1 MTKCPSPITP
11 AIPSGGRLQ
20 ATRQGRFR
28 GGKLGQLLV
37 AAMAAML
44 SLALVSCGGGVGTGG
59 TGGDATAYASG
70 PITGFGSVFVGG
82 VRFDDST
89 ATVED
94 ADGSGRGRDDLRL
107 GMTVE
112 IDSSAITTDSSG
124 SVASAR
130 RIHYESEIQGLV
142 GAVFVNL
149 GTFTVLGQTVLVDAN
164 TVFDERISGG
174 LAGLGA
180 GQAVEVY
187 AIYDAAA
194 LRYRATRV
202 EPSSLAGGLRL
213 RGPVLQ
219 LNTGSQSLTVG
230 SNSYSYA
237 GASNVPVGLAV
248 GQFVRLRMT
257 LSQGRWVVQSFGA
270 VPRAVA
276 DGDGVKVEGLVS
288 AFTSTST
295 FSVNGRAVDASAAT
309 LSPSAAGLVLG
320 ARVEVEGVVRAGVF
334 LASKV
339 QVLSDG
345 DVLDRGFDL
354 IGAITAASIAQ
365 STITLR
371 GVTVSTARSDLR
383 IDNGTAL
390 NLVVG
395 QAVEVKGV
403 LAADRR
409 TLEATRIKIAR

>member
-1 MTKCPSPITP
+1 MTT
-11 AIPSGGRLQ
+11 LQ
-20 ATRQGRFR
+20 ASFNALRA
-28 GGKLGQLLV
+28 LLV
-37 AAMAAML
+37 VAL
-44 SLALVSCGGGVGTGG
+44 SALGLALVSCGGGVGTGG
-59 TGGDATAYASG
+59 TGGDATAYAAG

-82 VRFDDST
+82 VRFDDSA

-94 ADGSGRGRDDLRL
+94 ADGGGRSRDDLRL

-124 SVASAR
+124 SAASAR
-130 RIHYESEIQGLV
+130 RIHFESEIQGLV

-149 GTFTVLGQTVLVDAN
+149 GSFTVLGQTVLVDAN

-174 LAGLGA
+174 LAGLGS

-202 EPSSLAGGLRL
+202 EPSALAGGLRL
-213 RGPVLQ
+213 RGPVRQ
-219 LNTGSQSLTVG
+219 LSVSDLKLTIG
-230 SNSYSYA
+230 SNEYSYA
-237 GASNVPVGLAV
+237 DATNAQANNLAV
-248 GQFVRLRMT
+248 GQFVRLRMS
-257 LSQGRWVVQSFGA
+257 LSLGRWVVQSFGA
-270 VPRAVA
+270 APRTVP
-276 DGDGVKVEGLVS
+276 DGDGVEVEGQVS
-288 AFTSTST
+288 AFTSISA
-295 FSVNGRAVDASAAT
+295 FSVNGRPVDASAAT
-309 LSPSAAGLVLG
+309 LVPAGGAGLVVG

-334 LASKV
+334 VASKV
-339 QVLSDG
+339 RVLSD
-345 DVLDRGFDL
+345 DELLDRGFEL
-354 IGAITAASIAQ
+354 IGAITAANLPQ

-390 NLVVG
+390 NLVLG

-403 LAADRR
+403 LSADRR
-409 TLEATRIKIAR
+409 TLEATRIKIVR